1 MGINDCE
8 LLSTSINFGV
18 EDFTDAIHL
27 PISIDGEFS
36 GFKEPCT
43 PTAGSPPI
51 VKYYKGCSLLVIAKD
66 SSYWNFPSILKR
78 LKSEAPNPAFILSFF
93 DDEVDLAI

>member
-51 VKYYKGCSLLVIAKD
+51 VK
-66 SSYWNFPSILKR
+66 
-78 LKSEAPNPAFILSFF
+78 
-93 DDEVDLAI
+93 

>member
-27 PISIDGEFS
+27 PISIDGDVCF
-36 GFKEPCT
+36 GNGRP
-43 PTAGSPPI
+43 
-51 VKYYKGCSLLVIAKD
+51 LQ
-66 SSYWNFPSILKR
+66 SSYS
-78 LKSEAPNPAFILSFF
+78 
-93 DDEVDLAI
+93 